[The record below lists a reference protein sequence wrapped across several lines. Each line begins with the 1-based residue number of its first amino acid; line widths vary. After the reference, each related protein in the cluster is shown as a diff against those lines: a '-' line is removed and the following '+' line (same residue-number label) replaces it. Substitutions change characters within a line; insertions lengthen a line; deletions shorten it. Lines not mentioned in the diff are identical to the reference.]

1 MKASDILQFDDLA
14 TKTVKVKELDREL
27 IIRELSLD
35 DGIRWFQMAQELNDK
50 LVLDAEDIA
59 KVVAWGV
66 INESGE
72 RLFSDEDIPS
82 LKAKNRNALMFLYTE
97 ITKLSGANAEK
108 N

>member
-1 MKASDILQFDDLA
+1 MKASDILGFDDLA
-14 TKTVKVKELDREL
+14 TKTVKVKEWDCEL

-35 DGIRWFQMAQELNDK
+35 DGIRWFQMAQESDDK

-66 INESGE
+66 IDESGE
-72 RLFSDEDIPS
+72 RVFSDDDVPV
-82 LKAKNRNALMFLYTE
+82 LKQKNRIALMFLYQE
-97 ITKLSGANAEK
+97 ITTLSGAAAEK

>member
-14 TKTVKVKELDREL
+14 TKTVKVKEWGREL
-27 IIRELSLD
+27 TIRELSLD
-35 DGIRWFQMAQELNDK
+35 DGIRWFQMTQELIDK

-59 KVVAWGV
+59 KVVSWGV
-66 INESGE
+66 IDESGE
-72 RLFSDEDIPS
+72 RLFSDKDIPA
-82 LKAKNRNALMFLYTE
+82 LKQKNKNALMFLYTE